1 MSDDT
6 QATPHDAPAAP
17 VPAPFKPAL
26 APGVR
31 PQIRLPNA
39 PQPTGPGLAASP
51 AMFAPGIKP
60 PLGAPKPRLRA
71 TEPPPG
77 PGVSGYK
84 VSAPAPTES
93 EAAVP
98 IAHLIGSGIAAGV
111 AITAAVLLF
120 LKF

>member
-6 QATPHDAPAAP
+6 QATPHDAPSAP
-17 VPAPFKPAL
+17 APAPFKPAL
-26 APGVR
+26 APGVK

-39 PQPTGPGLAASP
+39 AQPTGPGLAAGP
-51 AMFAPGIKP
+51 ATFNPGVKS

-71 TEPPPG
+71 TEPPPT
-77 PGVSGYK
+77 PGVSSYK
-84 VSAPAPTES
+84 VSTPAPTQS
-93 EAAVP
+93 EETIPV
-98 IAHLIGSGIAAGV
+98 AHLVGSGLAAGI